1 MSVWGYEYM
10 ICDLIGNCG
19 VFLLIASYWGLQ
31 AGKLDIKGLTYSVI
45 NLCVAI
51 LLSINLYFRPN
62 VSSIIIEI
70 FWAGISIY
78 GIYNALKN
86 DVHRKYQN

>member
-1 MSVWGYEYM
+1 MRVWGYEYM
-10 ICDLIGNCG
+10 VCDLIGNCG

-31 AGKLDIKGLTYSVI
+31 AGKLDIKGLSYSVI

-86 DVHRKYQN
+86 DVHKKYQN